1 MSACH
6 TGKKIKEQKFTE
18 PVFEVTNPLLVR
30 LRREFLL
37 EDLLQG
43 FILEVFPAL
52 ILTQDELSSS
62 PSDLGST

>member
-1 MSACH
+1 MSVIQE
-6 TGKKIKEQKFTE
+6 KKKKVQKFTE
-18 PVFEVTNPLLVR
+18 PLFEVTNPLLVR

-43 FILEVFPAL
+43 FILEVFAAL
-52 ILTQDELSSS
+52 ILTQDELTSS